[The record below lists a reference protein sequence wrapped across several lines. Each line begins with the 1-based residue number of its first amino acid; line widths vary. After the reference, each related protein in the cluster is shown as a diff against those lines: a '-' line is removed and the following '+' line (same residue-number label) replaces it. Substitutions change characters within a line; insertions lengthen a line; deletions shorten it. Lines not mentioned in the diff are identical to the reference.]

1 MISPD
6 DPTQVTDDQIAREEY
21 EHRAAMMEY
30 EGGLSREEAEKRA
43 REETGYAGK

>member
-6 DPTQVTDDQIAREEY
+6 QPSQVTDAHIARENY

-43 REETGYAGK
+43 REETGYQG